1 MKYDKYLWIK
11 IFILTILIEILTTS
25 NLIKNSLFKKSNS
38 DQNSNNIL
46 VKNLTNTDDKKFDL
60 LAQDTDEEEKPAH
73 FDLRPKRFAEYIGQ
87 QQIVEMLK
95 IAVEAAQKRDEV
107 LDHVL
112 FYGPPGLG
120 KTTLAHII
128 ANEMGVSVI
137 HTSGPALEKG
147 GDLLSI
153 LTHLERGNVLFIDEI
168 HRLPKVVEEFLYPAM
183 EDFAVDIIFDKGM
196 NARSYRS
203 KLEQFT
209 LVGATTRAGLLSAP
223 LRERFGIFGSLD
235 FYSEQDLEK
244 VIVRSAS
251 ILNVS
256 IDEAGAQEIAR
267 RARGTPRIANRL
279 LRRIRDYAE
288 VRADGVITK
297 KVADR
302 ALALEGIDVLGLT
315 PLDIRF
321 LNVIIQVYKGG
332 PVGLE
337 AIAATLQEEPDTL
350 VDMVEP
356 FLLKA
361 GLLARTSSGRKLT
374 ELAYKHLKI
383 EPLVKG
389 ARQMELPKI

>member
-1 MKYDKYLWIK
+1 MKTEDK
-11 IFILTILIEILTTS
+11 
-25 NLIKNSLFKKSNS
+25 N
-38 DQNSNNIL
+38 
-46 VKNLTNTDDKKFDL
+46 FDL
-60 LAQDTDEEEKPAH
+60 LSPDLDEEEIHAH
-73 FDLRPKRFAEYIGQ
+73 FDLRPKRFTEYIGQ

-95 IAVEAAQKRDEV
+95 IAVEAAQKREEV

-128 ANEMGVSVI
+128 ANEMGVPVV

-288 VRADGVITK
+288 VRADGIITK
-297 KVADR
+297 KVADK
-302 ALALEGIDVLGLT
+302 ALALEGIDALGLT

-383 EPLVKG
+383 EPVAKG
-389 ARQMELPKI
+389 ARQMELPKL